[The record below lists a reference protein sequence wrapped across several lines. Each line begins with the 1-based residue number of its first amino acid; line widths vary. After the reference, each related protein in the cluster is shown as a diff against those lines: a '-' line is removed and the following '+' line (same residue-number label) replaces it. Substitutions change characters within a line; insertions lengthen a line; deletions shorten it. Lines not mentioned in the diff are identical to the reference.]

1 VNRKRKIWG
10 MMAAIAVIISLLIV
24 SVPAEEKEDKKDCG
38 CGCNKAPAQ
47 GEPLNFNKVLEKTVG
62 WENDVEMLEKE
73 IKEKKE
79 LLLELYKKTK
89 EGIYWKEIEDL
100 QSEIEKLETEYW
112 YKKEILFEI
121 SVIRK
126 YTELQNDGTL
136 KIVKESL
143 PEVNDFEV
151 GNALTKMEFVGE
163 EKMRKESELCE
174 LIFGKN
180 YENKY
185 WNEMRK
191 EYVEVP
197 NLDTKKL
204 ETLYREIEN
213 LEDEH
218 WQYKKRHIELRTIQK
233 MNKDLNEGISVLTI
247 YCSEDMCPPKIPHL
261 KDNYWY
267 SFGNFRKIR
276 VWVGMYDKSIPYDP
290 DADMIDEY
298 CTTYFTTS
306 MNYYWNVAKNRNPN
320 TKSIQIKWFY
330 LADHGSTTYNVIWE
344 GNKNSSREWY
354 TYGRYTTTDP
364 QFGTYQI
371 DCYENHHECCVYTW
385 YHCDWCNTHC
395 GGCFACD
402 PSGSQNFSK
411 STTQT

>member
-1 VNRKRKIWG
+1 MKRKILG
-10 MMAAIAVIISLLIV
+10 MTAAITVIISLLIV
-24 SVPAEEKEDKKDCG
+24 NVPAEEKEDKKDCG

-47 GEPLNFNKVLEKTVG
+47 GEPLDFDKVLEKTVG

-73 IKEKKE
+73 IKEKKK

-100 QSEIEKLETEYW
+100 QSEIEELEREYW

-126 YTELQNDGTL
+126 YTELQSDGTL

-143 PEVNDFEV
+143 PEIDDFEV
-151 GNALTKMEFVGE
+151 GKALNTMEFVGE

-185 WNEMRK
+185 WNEMGK

-197 NLDTKKL
+197 DLDTKKL

-233 MNKDLNEGISVLTI
+233 MNKDLNKGISILTI
-247 YCSEDMCPPKIPHL
+247 YCSETLCLPKIPHL

-276 VWVGMYDKSIPYDP
+276 VWVGMYSTNSPHKNYK
-290 DADMIDEY
+290 IDEY
-298 CTTYFTTS
+298 CTSYFTTS

-330 LADHGSTTYNVIWE
+330 LADVYDDGTRHNIIWE

-354 TYGRYTTTDP
+354 TYYGKYTTTNP
-364 QFGTYQI
+364 KSGSYQVKR
-371 DCYENHHECCVYTW
+371 YLNHHACCGW
-385 YHCDWCNTHC
+385 IKCHWCNTHC

-402 PSGSQNFSK
+402 PSRAQYFSRTDTK
-411 STTQT
+411 S